1 MRTAMFVI
9 LLGTAGWAQSLVEA
23 SAAAAGGSVGGVAGK
38 KVSDGLTKIFEKVDK
53 QTAKAAKQ
61 GAPSKPKP
69 SADDAP
75 LFDVGPGVPKSDTFV
90 PPPPPPALPVAAHS
104 DLAPPLRS
112 LLQSRRRPF
121 LPPPPP
127 CLPEVTAP
135 DLTPCAHS
143 LPRGQELGASGRSEG
158 GAGTAGFATSPAVRR
173 TGTRAGDLSLHGQ
186 GTPTIEAWF
195 RLSDGRVS
203 SIQMP

>member
-90 PPPPPPALPVAAHS
+90 PPPPPPAHPVAAHRPAS
-104 DLAPPLRS
+104 APVRAPE
-112 LLQSRRRPF
+112 PAAAV
-121 LPPPPP
+121 PPPPP
-127 CLPEVTAP
+127 PPEVTAN
-135 DLTPCAHS
+135 DLRAFAAGMNREDVLKAGQPASRITMFDDGHLVEIYHYTAKDTPI
-143 LPRGQELGASGRSEG
+143 G
-158 GAGTAGFATSPAVRR
+158 VV
-173 TGTRAGDLSLHGQ
+173 
-186 GTPTIEAWF
+186 